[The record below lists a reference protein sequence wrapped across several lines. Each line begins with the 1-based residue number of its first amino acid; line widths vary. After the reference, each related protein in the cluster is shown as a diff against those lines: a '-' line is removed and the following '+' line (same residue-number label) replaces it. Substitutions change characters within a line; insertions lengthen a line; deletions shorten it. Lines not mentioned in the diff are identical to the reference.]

1 VATAAQW
8 VSAARPRTLPAAV
21 APVLVGCGAGAAIL
35 GVHHSP
41 WTAESWLKAALA
53 LIVALALQ
61 VGVNYANDYSDG
73 IRGTDGAH
81 RVGPFRLVGSGA
93 APPQAVKAGAITC
106 FAIAAAAGLVL
117 AVTSAWWLILVGAA
131 SIAAAWFYTG
141 GKRPYGYAGFGE
153 LFVFVFFGLVAVLGT
168 TYVIA
173 ERISL
178 TSIVLAVGTGLLA
191 CAILVANNLR
201 DVATDG
207 ATGKRTLAVILGDGL
222 TRRVYAAMLAAAFLA
237 VAGGGA
243 AASLVP
249 HRAGGGAAGDRAGP
263 PGAPRRP
270 RPGPDPGLGRDGDD
284 GVLLRAPA
292 ADRAAVVIHCR
303 AVRNCRQIGP
313 KPVHF
318 APLGEERGAGR
329 DSQAQSC
336 GSCPVSSLRS
346 RSRSEVRRDL
356 ARASAAVR
364 SVRCRR
370 NSSTA
375 SGSCSTMA
383 KASATINGMPNGF
396 PASSSKAVNTT
407 ISPTRISV

>member
-1 VATAAQW
+1 MATAAQW

-61 VGVNYANDYSDG
+61 IGVNYANDYSDG
-73 IRGTDGAH
+73 IRGTDGSH

-237 VAGGGA
+237 VLVVGLRHPWCLIALA
-243 AASLVP
+243 AALP
-249 HRAGGGAAGDRAGP
+249 AI
-263 PGAPRRP
+263 APVRQ
-270 RPGPDPGLGRDGDD
+270 
-284 GVLLRAPA
+284 VL
-292 ADRAAVVIHCR
+292 
-303 AVRNCRQIGP
+303 
-313 KPVHF
+313 
-318 APLGEERGAGR
+318 RGARGP
-329 DSQAQSC
+329 ALI
-336 GSCPVSSLRS
+336 PVL
-346 RSRSEVRRDL
+346 
-356 ARASAAVR
+356 
-364 SVRCRR
+364 
-370 NSSTA
+370 
-375 SGSCSTMA
+375 G
-383 KASATINGMPNGF
+383 ATGMTEFCYALLLLIGLLL
-396 PASSSKAVNTT
+396 
-407 ISPTRISV
+407 